1 MAPEM
6 LILAK
11 YNEKVD
17 IWAIGILTFILLTNN
32 HPFNISSLEN
42 LKEDVLNFEPNYS
55 QLENNKI
62 VIDFIKCC
70 LKKQQSY
77 RYSAKQLLDHEW
89 LKQSN
94 NQNNYV
100 QKIEKT
106 VKSTEQN
113 EVKIVKD
120 EEIKVVPQVSN

>member
-70 LKKQQSY
+70 LKKQ
-77 RYSAKQLLDHEW
+77 
-89 LKQSN
+89 
-94 NQNNYV
+94 
-100 QKIEKT
+100 
-106 VKSTEQN
+106 
-113 EVKIVKD
+113 
-120 EEIKVVPQVSN
+120 